1 MHLPE
6 PRRAGKPVLL
16 TQPSVLR
23 DWAKSH
29 MQMFITFILVP
40 TYIHQILPPER
51 LTGPLHHVQSRLV
64 ALVLALMGGILLI
77 ALALQL
83 TLLRPRFDDKD
94 QELTQA
100 DALAADSVE
109 A

>member
-1 MHLPE
+1 MC
-6 PRRAGKPVLL
+6 
-16 TQPSVLR
+16 
-23 DWAKSH
+23 
-29 MQMFITFILVP
+29 F
-40 TYIHQILPPER
+40 
-51 LTGPLHHVQSRLV
+51 
-64 ALVLALMGGILLI
+64 ALMGGILLI